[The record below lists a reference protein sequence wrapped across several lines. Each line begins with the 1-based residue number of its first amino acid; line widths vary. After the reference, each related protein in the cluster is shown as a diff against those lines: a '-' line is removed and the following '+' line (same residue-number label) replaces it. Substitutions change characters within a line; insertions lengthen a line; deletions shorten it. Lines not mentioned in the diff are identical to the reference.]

1 MNAGEI
7 VERPAHGTKR
17 IRGRFEGR
25 VTMRVCVT
33 DHQNPATPDL
43 RSAGELA
50 PSLALPWIVTLRY
63 GVLIA
68 QTLLL
73 LLTHFVF
80 GVTLPIAW
88 CAGPLVL
95 TAASNLWLQRVTDLS
110 RVRPALGSILALD
123 ILCLTAL
130 LALSGGPANPF
141 TLLYLVYIT
150 LSAVVLSKA
159 WTWALGILAFVGFG
173 FVFPVHVRVS
183 IFEAHH
189 TVEGFAIHLIG
200 MWLAFAAAALLI
212 TVFIGKVSEA
222 LQKRE
227 QEVLLLQNQLAR
239 HERLASIATLA
250 AGAAHELGTPLAT
263 IAVAAKDLELHG
275 AGASRDSDVTEEARL
290 IRAEVDRCRRILQQM
305 SDRAAEPLGEVA
317 RPVDLKELLE
327 SVQNGFSPL
336 AQGRLRTAVNGDGR
350 EAVLCAD
357 ATIQALTALVKNAL
371 DASPDDQ
378 SVSLDAERTEA
389 TVRFTVRDSGPG
401 MSWDMLKRL
410 GEPFFTTK
418 APGAGMGLGIF
429 LVRAYA
435 ERLEGNLV
443 FESETGTG
451 TKAVLELPATQ
462 EWREEWHPDPA

>member
-1 MNAGEI
+1 
-7 VERPAHGTKR
+7 
-17 IRGRFEGR
+17 
-25 VTMRVCVT
+25 MRVCVT
-33 DHQNPATPDL
+33 DHPDPAPPDL

-50 PSLALPWIVTLRY
+50 PSLALPWIVKLRY
-63 GVLIA
+63 GVLIG

-80 GVTLPIAW
+80 GVALPIAW
-88 CAGPLVL
+88 CAGPLAL
-95 TAASNLWLQRVTDLS
+95 TAASNLWLQRVTDPS

-123 ILCLTAL
+123 TLCLTAL

-159 WTWALGILAFVGFG
+159 WTWALGILSFVGFG

-189 TVEGFAIHLIG
+189 TVEGFGIHLIG

-222 LQKRE
+222 LHTRE

-263 IAVAAKDLELHG
+263 IAVASKDLELLG
-275 AGASRDSDVTEEARL
+275 ANVSRDPEVIEEARL

-317 RPVDLKELLE
+317 GRIDLKELLE
-327 SVQNGFSPL
+327 RVRSGFSPL
-336 AQGRLRTAVNGDGR
+336 MQGRLRTAVNGTGR

-357 ATIQALTALVKNAL
+357 ATVQALTALVKNAL
-371 DASPDDQ
+371 DASADDQ

-389 TVRFTVRDSGPG
+389 TVRFTVRDSGQG
-401 MSWDMLKRL
+401 MGPDTLNRL

-418 APGAGMGLGIF
+418 APGSGMGLGIF

-435 ERLEGNLV
+435 ERLEGKLV

-451 TKAVLELPATQ
+451 TTAVLELPVTQ
-462 EWREEWHPDPA
+462 ERPEDRRLDPA